1 MKYTPRGERALL
13 IAHELAR
20 ESGHKSV
27 TTGHLLHGLISLGS
41 GVHYSILDR
50 FDLTSQRIQE
60 TIIRDADTQT
70 GKSKPRLNRISRSAI
85 RVGMNEA
92 KRFRHS
98 YFGTEH
104 FLLGILAQN
113 SGPVADLLAS
123 RSIDPGSI
131 RQAILEA
138 LGFMTPNKPA
148 MDKPDPVSS

>member
-13 IAHELAR
+13 FAHELAR
-20 ESGHKSV
+20 DVGHKSV
-27 TTGHLLHGLISLGS
+27 TTGHLLLGLISLGS

-50 FDLTSQRIQE
+50 FDLTSQHLQE
-60 TIIRDADTQT
+60 TIFCDAEMQA
-70 GKSKPRLNRISRSAI
+70 GKSKPRLDQSSRSAI
-85 RVGMNEA
+85 HLGMNEA

-104 FLLGILAQN
+104 FLLGILAQK

-123 RSIDPGSI
+123 RSIDPESI

-138 LGFMTPNKPA
+138 LGFTKPNQGG
-148 MDKPDPVSS
+148 DGKPDPVPS